1 MAEQVTNNDSGMSR
15 LGFLLAVAIVV
26 AAPLAWAEETT
37 CRFGE
42 NVRRVELR
50 IADERTRLPCEVVYW
65 KRGEPSVLWRAE
77 TEAGYCESRA
87 EELVET
93 LESSGWICG
102 EADAPR
108 SAEAGPAEAVEPAA
122 GPSGNGGQQEAEREQ
137 LRQLVQEAVA
147 RDLAR
152 LNELTASGSF
162 DAEIAALGDLDGDG
176 RDDAAVVVTY
186 SNGSEQQQYL
196 MAYMHQDSNGPTYL
210 PMAKVAISGRKEGV
224 RGAEV
229 EAIEGGAIRL
239 ELEVAEPGDPEC
251 CPSGRSRATFVV
263 QDGQLVELPTSS

>member
-1 MAEQVTNNDSGMSR
+1 M
-15 LGFLLAVAIVV
+15 
-26 AAPLAWAEETT
+26 
-37 CRFGE
+37 CRFGD
-42 NVRRVELR
+42 NIRRVELR

-77 TEAGYCESRA
+77 TEAGFCERRA
-87 EELVET
+87 EELVQT
-93 LESSGWICG
+93 LESGGWTCR
-102 EADAPR
+102 EAAAPR
-108 SAEAGPAEAVEPAA
+108 AAEAPPAEAVEPAA
-122 GPSGNGGQQEAEREQ
+122 GPSSNGGQQDAEREQ
-137 LRQLVQEAVA
+137 LRRLAQEAVA

-176 RDDAAVVVTY
+176 TDDAAVVVTY

-196 MAYMHQDSNGPTYL
+196 MAYIHQDSAGPSYV
-210 PMAKVAISGRKEGV
+210 PMAKVAITGREEEV

-229 EAIEGGAIRL
+229 QAIEGGAIRL

-263 QDGQLVELPTSS
+263 QDGRLVELPSS